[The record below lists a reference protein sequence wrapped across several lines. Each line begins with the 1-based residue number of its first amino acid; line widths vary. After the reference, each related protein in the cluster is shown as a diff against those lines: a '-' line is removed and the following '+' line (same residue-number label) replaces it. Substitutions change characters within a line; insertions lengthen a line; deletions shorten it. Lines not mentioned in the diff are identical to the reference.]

1 MDLIDPSL
9 TIILMHRPLL
19 VQTLFDAILAEAM
32 IAFRVDLRIGEMAQA
47 DDTYELLVNKSFQ

>member
-1 MDLIDPSL
+1 
-9 TIILMHRPLL
+9 MHRPLL

-47 DDTYELLVNKSFQ
+47 DDTYELLVNEIFQ